1 MWYCGMMEVFIYFTM
16 IIFVIILIFFA
27 IKCIKIVNK
36 VDNLIMNVQ
45 EKLDSFDN
53 TFINIE
59 QGSTLLKKIIDY
71 IIDLKEKLIGSR
83 RD

>member
-1 MWYCGMMEVFIYFTM
+1 MMEVFIYFTM